1 MSQEFEQLE
10 LCLSFDCEEAR
21 GGYICD
27 WSELQHSPD
36 EPAHSP
42 IHPCQEQS
50 AHNGTDWTRL
60 AGQVLATLEQS
71 G

>member
-10 LCLSFDCEEAR
+10 LCLSFDCEEAHA
-21 GGYICD
+21 GYICD
-27 WSELQHSPD
+27 WSELLHSPD
-36 EPAHSP
+36 EPAHTP
-42 IHPCQEQS
+42 THPGPETSGCS
-50 AHNGTDWTRL
+50 DTDLTRL